1 MLARH
6 FVLAIESEVGQRKL
20 LAFDGEIADDE
31 VRLGSFGFHYKERM
45 MASSTT
51 SQVEF
56 SELEELVDRLKSTVQ
71 KALEEGRPVDQLE
84 QEVFNQLLGLGHSL
98 MGSLFAAM
106 KEGDVG
112 PTVEKNG
119 KTLRRLPQ
127 KFHRTYYSIFGKFD
141 IHRCGYGT
149 RMGQK
154 KQAIP
159 FDEHLGMPD
168 HPFSL
173 LLESWLGQFATGA
186 SYQEARDKLE
196 QILGVQI
203 NMDSAERIAERLGK
217 VGASVLDSPPP
228 IDPGTEGEILVQTS
242 DNKGVV
248 MRHEFPAET
257 PQPVGAPI
265 AARGPT
271 PNRKRMAAMAGVYSI
286 DRNPRTCT
294 QIIDMLFHTSE
305 VAPPETKPPKP
316 CNPRYYAC
324 VTQVDKNGQCVGKS
338 AEEQAQA
345 WMTYATI
352 MRRQPGQTLVIMHDG
367 QASLWEQADQ
377 YHQGWEKVEI
387 LDLLHVIPRVW
398 EAGKLLHPEALETFV
413 KERLTMILLG
423 GVGMVISGLKR
434 MASMHD
440 LSVGDRQKLS
450 TITNYMETN
459 RSRMKYDQYLLAGL
473 PIATG
478 FIEGACRHVIKDRLE
493 RTGMRWTRQGA
504 QTMLTLRC
512 IEASRLWKP
521 LMNKYR
527 SQTLDHHGGRKNYYD
542 SLCTAA

>member
-1 MLARH
+1 
-6 FVLAIESEVGQRKL
+6 
-20 LAFDGEIADDE
+20 
-31 VRLGSFGFHYKERM
+31 

-56 SELEELVDRLKSTVQ
+56 SDLDELVSRLKSTVQ

-84 QEVFNQLLGLGHSL
+84 QDLFNQLLGLGHSL

-141 IHRCGYGT
+141 INRCGYGT

-186 SYQEARDKLE
+186 SYQEARDKLQ

-228 IDPGTEGEILVQTS
+228 IDPDTEGEILVQTS

-248 MRHEFPAET
+248 MRHEFPTEAPT
-257 PQPVGAPI
+257 PVGAPI
-265 AARGPT
+265 TTRGPT

-286 DRNPRTCT
+286 DRNPRTCS
-294 QIIDMLFHTSE
+294 QIIDMLFHTSD
-305 VAPPETKPPKP
+305 VAPPETQPPRP
-316 CNPRYYAC
+316 CNPRYFAC
-324 VTQVDKNGQCVGKS
+324 VTRVDESGQPLGKS
-338 AEEQAQA
+338 AEERAQA
-345 WMTYATI
+345 WMTCATFS
-352 MRRQPGQTLVIMHDG
+352 RRTLGQTLVIMHDG
-367 QASLWEQADQ
+367 QASLWELAEK
-377 YHQGWEKVEI
+377 YHQGWDKIEI
-387 LDLLHVIPRVW
+387 LDLLHVIPRIW
-398 EAGKLLHPEALETFV
+398 DAGKILHRETLETFV

-423 GVGMVISGLKR
+423 GVGIVISGLKR
-434 MASMHD
+434 MASMQE
-440 LSVGDRQKLS
+440 LSVGDRQKMA
-450 TITNYMETN
+450 TIINYLETN
-459 RSRMKYDQYLLAGL
+459 RSRMKYDEYLLAGL

-512 IEASRLWKP
+512 IEASKLWEP

-527 SQTLDHHGGRKNYYD
+527 VQTLEYRGGRRNYFDVLY
-542 SLCTAA
+542 TAA